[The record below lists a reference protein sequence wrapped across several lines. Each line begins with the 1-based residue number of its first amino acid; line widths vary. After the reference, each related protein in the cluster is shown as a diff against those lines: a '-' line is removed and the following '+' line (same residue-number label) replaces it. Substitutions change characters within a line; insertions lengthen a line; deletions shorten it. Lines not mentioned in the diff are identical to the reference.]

1 MKGKVQEK
9 ELATKLVEEEGH
21 HESTLGTEQAKE
33 RQNAVN
39 SGCVAGEVTR

>member
-21 HESTLGTEQAKE
+21 HESTLGAEQAKE
-33 RQNAVN
+33 RLNA
-39 SGCVAGEVTR
+39 SKLGHVAMM